1 MKQTVV
7 ITKKEKGQSLVEL
20 GVVLVVILIILAGV
34 VDLGGIMFQVLAMRD
49 AAQEGAA
56 YTSIYPTACNQTIAR
71 VRESLHN
78 PDPNFVDVIVTVNGK
93 ACDQATVADACASKE
108 VNVTVRQPNYSLS
121 MPLIGALIGR
131 QTIDLSS
138 NVSSTI
144 IRPPCP

>member
-1 MKQTVV
+1 MKQPVR
-7 ITKKEKGQSLVEL
+7 INGKEKGQSLVEL

-78 PDPNFVDVIVTVNGK
+78 PDPDYVEVIVTVNGK
-93 ACDQATVADACASKE
+93 SCEQATVTDACASKE
-108 VNVTVRQPNYSLS
+108 VNVTVHQPNYALS
-121 MPLIGALIGR
+121 MPLIGSLIGR
-131 QTIDLSS
+131 QSIDLTS

>member
-1 MKQTVV
+1 MRQIVDV
-7 ITKKEKGQSLVEL
+7 SKKEKGQSLVEL
-20 GVVLVVILIILAGV
+20 GVVLVVVLIILAGV

-78 PDPNFVDVIVTVNGK
+78 PDTEYVDVIVTVNGVS
-93 ACDQATVADACASKE
+93 CESATAADACASKE
-108 VNVTVRQPNYSLS
+108 VNVQVKQVNYALS
-121 MPLIGALIGR
+121 MPFIGAFIGK
-131 QTIDLSS
+131 QTIDLDT

>member
-1 MKQTVV
+1 MHPVN
-7 ITKKEKGQSLVEL
+7 ISKKEKGQSLVEL
-20 GVVLVVILIILAGV
+20 GVVLVVVLIVLAGV

-78 PDPNFVDVIVTVNGK
+78 PDPNYVEVIVTVNGK
-93 ACDQATVADACASKE
+93 SCESATAADACASKE
-108 VNVTVRQPNYSLS
+108 VNVTVHQPNYALS
-121 MPLIGALIGR
+121 MPLIGSIIGR
-131 QTIDLSS
+131 QTIDLTS